1 MGGKGARDF
10 REQLATNPHKKGDP
24 GVGKGTYNGNY
35 LVTKNPYAHMNDLNP
50 NRIVY
55 SEATAKDVQQMM
67 HDKSVHAYNRM
78 VKKMDKG
85 ELPRERVAAFEQAFL
100 PEWTNNPNLK
110 AQDIARVIAQKE
122 MGLQLRADAEAK
134 INALAQSKHGIS
146 PAIRDQILCE
156 ILKPMTLP
164 GNPARPTHATQR

>member
-1 MGGKGARDF
+1 
-10 REQLATNPHKKGDP
+10 
-24 GVGKGTYNGNY
+24 
-35 LVTKNPYAHMNDLNP
+35 MNDLNP

-78 VKKMDKG
+78 VKKMEKG
-85 ELPRERVAAFEQAFL
+85 ELSRERVAAFEQAFL
-100 PEWTNNPNLK
+100 PEWTNNPSLK
-110 AQDIARVIAQKE
+110 AHDIARVSAQKE

-146 PAIRDQILCE
+146 PSIKDQILCE
-156 ILKPMTLP
+156 ILMPMPLLGTSI
-164 GNPARPTHATQR
+164 RPTLTTKRQ